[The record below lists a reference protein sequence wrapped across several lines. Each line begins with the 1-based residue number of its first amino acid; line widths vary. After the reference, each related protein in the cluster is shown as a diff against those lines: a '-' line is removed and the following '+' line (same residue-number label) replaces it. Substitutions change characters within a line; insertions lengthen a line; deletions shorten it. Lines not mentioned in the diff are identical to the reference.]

1 MKATELLEEL
11 KEYTN
16 SETIHMYIIERK
28 KKAGSKTKTKPS
40 EKFEYIPLQVDLSPE
55 LAPIIQKMLKNVIEK
70 KIKNDIEIKDYQVID
85 DTEEK
90 IQTYNDLG
98 KITGFKEFLNSR
110 LGGEIKALKSFEK
123 IAELEKAWAIC
134 YGFYSSTNKDW
145 LYCIK
150 KLAPRNMAV
159 DQSLLK
165 NQKGRGVISTI
176 ASYFDTTTSTLKPL
190 NGFSINIE
198 PSIDLIYYSN
208 QIYIFNKKGFEDITS
223 LTEEFIELS
232 KQLVEE
238 VSEINFV
245 NGIEHLSSVILR
257 KPSFRNKLIKA
268 KDIGNIDFLKTC
280 KNFKLEF
287 NRAGKK
293 LKIKFSYDV
302 DGKITA
308 LNEDDAESI
317 IQVISEYYKEGIFGG
332 KVFETAAGRLKK

>member
-1 MKATELLEEL
+1 
-11 KEYTN
+11 
-16 SETIHMYIIERK
+16 MYIIERK
-28 KKAGSKTKTKPS
+28 KKAGVKTKAKPS
-40 EKFEYIPLQVDLSPE
+40 EKFEYVPLQVDLSEE
-55 LAPIIQKMLKNVIEK
+55 LAPSIQDMLKKVINK
-70 KIKNDIEIKDYQVID
+70 KVRDDIEIKEYQVID
-85 DTEEK
+85 DTEDK
-90 IQTYNDLG
+90 IQTYKDLG

-123 IAELEKAWAIC
+123 LAELEKAWAIC
-134 YGFYSSTNKDW
+134 YGFYSSEKQDW

-159 DQSLLK
+159 DQSLSKNLK
-165 NQKGRGVISTI
+165 GAMKNSINSV
-176 ASYFDTTTSTLKPL
+176 FDTTTSTLKPM

-198 PSIDLIYYSN
+198 PSIDMIYFDQN
-208 QIYIFNKKGFEDITS
+208 IYIFNKKGFEDITS

-232 KQLVEE
+232 KELVEE
-238 VSEINFV
+238 VNDINFV
-245 NGIEHLSSVILR
+245 NGIEHISSVILS

-302 DGKITA
+302 DGKINA
-308 LNEDDAESI
+308 KDEEEAKNI
-317 IQVISEYYKEGIFGG
+317 IQVISEFYKEGIFGG

>member
-1 MKATELLEEL
+1 MKATELLEEI
-11 KEYTN
+11 KGYTS

-28 KKAGSKTKTKPS
+28 KKAGSKSKTKPS
-40 EKFEYIPLQVDLSPE
+40 EKFEYIPLQVELSDE
-55 LAPIIQKMLKNVIEK
+55 LAPIIQDMLKKVIEK

-90 IQTYNDLG
+90 IQTYKDLG
-98 KITGFKEFLNSR
+98 KIAGFKEFLNSR

-134 YGFYSSTNKDW
+134 YGFYSSERQDW

-159 DQSLLK
+159 DQSLMK
-165 NQKGRGVISTI
+165 NSKRIINSIT
-176 ASYFDTTTSTLKPL
+176 SFFDTTTSTLKPM

-198 PSIDLIYYSN
+198 PSIDLIYYEN

-238 VSEINFV
+238 VNEINFV
-245 NGIEHLSSVILR
+245 NGIDNISSVILK

-280 KNFKLEF
+280 KNFKVEF
-287 NRAGKK
+287 NRAGRK
-293 LKIKFSYDV
+293 LKIKFTYDV
-302 DGKITA
+302 EGKINAT
-308 LNEDDAESI
+308 NELEAENI

>member
-1 MKATELLEEL
+1 MNASELLKEL

-16 SETIHMYIIERK
+16 SDTIHMYIIERK
-28 KKAGSKTKTKPS
+28 KKSGSKSKTKPS
-40 EKFEYIPLQVDLSPE
+40 EKFEYIPLQVDLSVE
-55 LAPIIQKMLKNVIEK
+55 LAPIIQKMLDNVIEK

-90 IQTYNDLG
+90 IQTYRDLG
-98 KITGFKEFLNSR
+98 KIAGFKEFLNSR
-110 LGGEIKALKSFEK
+110 LGGEIKALKSFETL
-123 IAELEKAWAIC
+123 AELEKAWAIC
-134 YGFYSSTNKDW
+134 YGFYSPSNEDW

-159 DQSLLK
+159 DQSLSNNIRGAVK
-165 NQKGRGVISTI
+165 NSVNSI
-176 ASYFDTTTSTLKPL
+176 FDTTTSTLKPM

-198 PSIDLIYYSN
+198 PSIDMIYYN
-208 QIYIFNKKGFEDITS
+208 EQIFIFNKKGFEDITS

-232 KQLVEE
+232 RELVDE

-245 NGIEHLSSVILR
+245 NGIEHISSVILS

-268 KDIGNIDFLKTC
+268 KDIGNIDFLKEC
-280 KNFKLEF
+280 KNIKIEF

-302 DGKITA
+302 EGKITA
-308 LNEDDAESI
+308 KSEEDAENI
-317 IQVISEYYKEGIFGG
+317 IHVISEYYKEGIFGG

>member
-1 MKATELLEEL
+1 MKATELLEDL
-11 KEYTN
+11 KEYTS

-40 EKFEYIPLQVDLSPE
+40 EKFEYIPLQVDLSSE
-55 LAPIIQKMLKNVIEK
+55 LAPIIQKMLKKVIEK
-70 KIKNDIEIKDYQVID
+70 KIRDDIEIKDYQVID

-90 IQTYNDLG
+90 IQTYKDLG
-98 KITGFKEFLNSR
+98 KITGFKEFLNTR

-123 IAELEKAWAIC
+123 ITELEKAWAIC
-134 YGFYSSTNKDW
+134 YGFYSSSKQDW

-159 DQSLLK
+159 DQSLSKNLK
-165 NQKGRGVISTI
+165 GAMKNSINSV
-176 ASYFDTTTSTLKPL
+176 FDTTTSTLKPM

-198 PSIDLIYYSN
+198 PSIDMIYFDQN
-208 QIYIFNKKGFEDITS
+208 IYIFNKKGFEDITS

-232 KQLVEE
+232 MELVEE

-245 NGIEHLSSVILR
+245 NGIEHISSVIMN

-302 DGKITA
+302 DGKINA
-308 LNEDDAESI
+308 KNEDEAKDI
-317 IQVISEYYKEGIFGG
+317 IQVISEFYKEGIFGG

>member
-1 MKATELLEEL
+1 MEATDLLEEL
-11 KEYTN
+11 NEYTE

-28 KKAGSKTKTKPS
+28 KKAGVKTKAKPS
-40 EKFEYIPLQVDLSPE
+40 EKFEYVPLQVDLSEE
-55 LAPIIQKMLKNVIEK
+55 LAPSIQDMLKKVINK
-70 KIKNDIEIKDYQVID
+70 KVRDDIEIKEYQVID
-85 DTEEK
+85 DTEDK
-90 IQTYNDLG
+90 IQTYKDLG

-123 IAELEKAWAIC
+123 LAELEKAWAIC
-134 YGFYSSTNKDW
+134 YGFYSSEKQDW

-159 DQSLLK
+159 DQSLSKNLK
-165 NQKGRGVISTI
+165 GAMKNSINSV
-176 ASYFDTTTSTLKPL
+176 FDTTTSTLKPM

-198 PSIDLIYYSN
+198 PSIDMIYFDQN
-208 QIYIFNKKGFEDITS
+208 IYIFNKKGFEDITS

-232 KQLVEE
+232 KELVEE
-238 VSEINFV
+238 VNDINFV
-245 NGIEHLSSVILR
+245 NGIEHISSVILS

-302 DGKITA
+302 DGKINA
-308 LNEDDAESI
+308 KDEEEAKNI
-317 IQVISEYYKEGIFGG
+317 IQVISEFYKEGIFGG

>member
-1 MKATELLEEL
+1 MKATELLEDL
-11 KEYTN
+11 KEYTS

-40 EKFEYIPLQVDLSPE
+40 EKFEYIPLQVDLSSE
-55 LAPIIQKMLKNVIEK
+55 LAPIIQKMLKKVIEK
-70 KIKNDIEIKDYQVID
+70 KIRDDIEIKDYQVID

-90 IQTYNDLG
+90 IQTYKDLG
-98 KITGFKEFLNSR
+98 KITGFKEFLNTR

-123 IAELEKAWAIC
+123 ITELEKAWAIC
-134 YGFYSSTNKDW
+134 YGFYSSSKQDW

-159 DQSLLK
+159 DQSLSKNLK
-165 NQKGRGVISTI
+165 GAMKNSINSV
-176 ASYFDTTTSTLKPL
+176 FDTTTSTLKPM

-198 PSIDLIYYSN
+198 PSIDMIYFDQN
-208 QIYIFNKKGFEDITS
+208 IYIFNKKGFEDITS

-232 KQLVEE
+232 MELVEE

-245 NGIEHLSSVILR
+245 NGIEHISSVIMN

-302 DGKITA
+302 DGKINA
-308 LNEDDAESI
+308 KNEDEAKDI
-317 IQVISEYYKEGIFGG
+317 IQVISEFYKEGLFGG